1 MGQHLRIPR
10 AAEGGRCAA
19 FSRSSPATGPTSP
32 QAGGLRGPEGR
43 RGAAGAL
50 QAKTGSGETGKAAAE
65 LLEGNLSHLPFFRA
79 LR

>member
-1 MGQHLRIPR
+1 MGQHLRVHR
-10 AAEGGRCAA
+10 AAEGGRRAA
-19 FSRSSPATGPTSP
+19 FCRSSPVTGPTSP

-50 QAKTGSGETGKAAAE
+50 QAETGSGETGKASAE
-65 LLEGNLSHLPFFRA
+65 LLEGNLSHLPFLRA